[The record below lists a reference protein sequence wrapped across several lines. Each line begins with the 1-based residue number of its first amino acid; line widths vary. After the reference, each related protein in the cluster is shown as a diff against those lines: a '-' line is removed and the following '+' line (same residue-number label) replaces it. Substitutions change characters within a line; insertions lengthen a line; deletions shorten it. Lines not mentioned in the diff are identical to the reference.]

1 MEAPLCCIM
10 FRKPYSVNILSK
22 LRFFFS
28 YDPEM
33 ISGHRKNLSL
43 NNIFTEY
50 ISVDTRK
57 YFQVYRLKQ
66 VREIPERNDME
77 CFEV

>member
-1 MEAPLCCIM
+1 
-10 FRKPYSVNILSK
+10 
-22 LRFFFS
+22 
-28 YDPEM
+28 M
-33 ISGHRKNLSL
+33 ISGHMRKNLNL
-43 NNIFTEY
+43 DNIFTEY

-57 YFQVYRLKQ
+57 YFEINRLKQ